1 MDKLII
7 KSTIFAKKIV
17 LDNNTLLEKGLL
29 LPVMEE
35 FYSLQGEGF
44 HTGEA
49 AYFIR
54 IGGCDVGCY
63 WCDVK
68 ESWNSTLHPA
78 IAADEII
85 SRVVQ
90 NPSKAAIITGGEPL
104 QYNLNY
110 LCEKLL
116 EKGIKT
122 FLETS
127 GSFPLNGKWSWIC
140 ISPKKNAPPFEEN
153 LKYANELKVIIADKS
168 DFEWAEQY
176 AKLVDNNCI
185 LYLQPEWS
193 KRNEMIPK
201 IVEYILHNPKWKIS
215 LQSHKYMRIP

>member
-1 MDKLII
+1 MYYICK
-7 KSTIFAKKIV
+7 KKI
-17 LDNNTLLEKGLL
+17 LEDKDILLEKGLL

-54 IGGCDVGCY
+54 VGGCDVGCY

-68 ESWNSTLHPA
+68 ESWNSELHPA
-78 IAADEII
+78 VLSDEII
-85 SRVVQ
+85 SRVIDY
-90 NPSKAAIITGGEPL
+90 PAKAVIITGGEPL

-110 LCEKLL
+110 LCEKL
-116 EKGIKT
+116 KQYGIKT

-127 GSFPLNGKWSWIC
+127 GSYPLSGNWTWIC
-140 ISPKKNAPPFEEN
+140 ISPKKNAPPIDEN
-153 LKYANELKVIIADKS
+153 FIYADELKVIITDYS
-168 DFEWAEQY
+168 DFEWAEY
-176 AKLVDNNCI
+176 YSYKVNNNCI

-193 KRNEMIPK
+193 KRNEVIPA
-201 IVEYILHNPKWKIS
+201 IVEYILLNPKWKIS
-215 LQSHKYMRIP
+215 LQCHKYMRIP

>member
-1 MDKLII
+1 MNKDKLLIEG
-7 KSTIFAKKIV
+7 
-17 LDNNTLLEKGLL
+17 LE

-54 IGGCDVGCY
+54 VGGCDVGCH
-63 WCDVK
+63 WCDIK
-68 ESWNSTLHPA
+68 ESWNAATHPA
-78 IAADEII
+78 ISTDGIVERADGF
-85 SRVVQ
+85 
-90 NPSKAAIITGGEPL
+90 PGKAVIVTGGEPL
-104 QYNLNY
+104 NYNLNY
-110 LCEKLL
+110 LCDHLH

-127 GSFPLNGKWSWIC
+127 GSLPMSGSWDWVC
-140 ISPKKNAPPFEEN
+140 LSPKQNIPPVEGNF
-153 LKYANELKVIIADKS
+153 LLAGELKIIISEDS
-168 DFEWAEQY
+168 DFEWAELNA
-176 AKLVDNNCI
+176 AKVSSECI

-193 KRNEMIPK
+193 NRNEMMPK
-201 IVEYILHNPKWKIS
+201 IINYIMSHPQWRIS

>member
-1 MDKLII
+1 LSKDKL
-7 KSTIFAKKIV
+7 
-17 LDNNTLLEKGLL
+17 LDSGLK

-54 IGGCDVGCY
+54 VGGCDVGCQ

-68 ESWNSTLHPA
+68 ESWNADTHPA
-78 IAADEII
+78 IATDDII
-85 SRVVQ
+85 ERAIGF
-90 NPSKAAIITGGEPL
+90 PGKAVIVTGGEPL
-104 QYNLNY
+104 NYKLDY
-110 LCEKLL
+110 LCEQLQI
-116 EKGIKT
+116 KGIKT

-127 GSFPLNGKWSWIC
+127 GALPMSGSWDWIC
-140 ISPKKNAPPFEEN
+140 LSPKQNIPPQP
-153 LKYANELKVIIADKS
+153 ANFLLAGELKIIISEDADFK
-168 DFEWAEQY
+168 WAELN
-176 AKLVDNNCI
+176 AGKVSTECI

-193 KRNEMIPK
+193 KRNEMMPK
-201 IVEYILHNPKWKIS
+201 IIDYVMLHPQWRIS

>member
-1 MDKLII
+1 LDK
-7 KSTIFAKKIV
+7 
-17 LDNNTLLEKGLL
+17 DTLLEEGLK

-35 FYSLQGEGF
+35 FYSLQGEGY

-63 WCDVK
+63 WCDIK
-68 ESWNSTLHPA
+68 ESWNAELYPA
-78 IAADEII
+78 VYTDEII
-85 SRVVQ
+85 TRVKA
-90 NPSKAAIITGGEPL
+90 NPAKAVIITGGEPL

-110 LCEKLL
+110 LCDKLQNL
-116 EKGIKT
+116 GIKT

-127 GSFPLNGKWSWIC
+127 GSYPISGKWTWIC
-140 ISPKKNAPPFEEN
+140 LSPKKNSPPIDEN
-153 LKYANELKVIIADKS
+153 IKYANELKIIIAEND
-168 DFEWAEQY
+168 DFDWAEQY
-176 AKLVDNNCI
+176 AQKVNKSCL

-193 KRNEMIPK
+193 KRNEIIPK

-215 LQSHKYMRIP
+215 LQSHKYMKIP

>member
-1 MDKLII
+1 M
-7 KSTIFAKKIV
+7 
-17 LDNNTLLEKGLL
+17 

-35 FYSLQGEGF
+35 FYSIQGEGY

-68 ESWNSTLHPA
+68 ESWNPEIHPTILTDKI
-78 IAADEII
+78 IA
-85 SRVVQ
+85 RVKE
-90 NPSKAAIITGGEPL
+90 NHSKAAIITGGEPL

-110 LCEKLL
+110 LCEKLHSL
-116 EKGIKT
+116 GIKT

-127 GSFPLNGKWSWIC
+127 GCYPLSGKWSWIC
-140 ISPKKNAPPFEEN
+140 VSPKKSSPPIEKN
-153 LKYANELKVIIADKS
+153 LIYANELKVIIAEQS

-176 AKLVDNNCI
+176 AQKVNKRCL

-193 KRNEMIPK
+193 KRSEIIPK
-201 IVEYILHNPKWKIS
+201 IVEYILCNPKWKIS